1 MKPWSSLQAGHPC
14 IVSGVPDF
22 LCSVDSLADPL
33 GIRVA
38 DWIRKDICA
47 CIEAN
52 LTGLH
57 RLDSAHLCSEQCLLS
72 LMS

>member
-1 MKPWSSLQAGHPC
+1 M
-14 IVSGVPDF
+14 SGVPDV
-22 LCSVDSLADPL
+22 LCSADSLADPL
-33 GIRVA
+33 GVGVA

-47 CIEAN
+47 CAGAN

-57 RLDSAHLCSEQCLLS
+57 RLDSAHLCSERCPLS